1 MFIFH
6 QHFGTYLNQCLSL
19 CTLHW
24 YFSGKA
30 HTWLLFWGF
39 IISGFFCLPFFY
51 TLSLW

>member
-24 YFSGKA
+24 YFSG
-30 HTWLLFWGF
+30 
-39 IISGFFCLPFFY
+39 
-51 TLSLW
+51 